1 MDTRKLKKT
10 VLDKEEIFKT
20 IQQNREMLQKL
31 GVKEIG
37 LFGSFVR
44 NDQKISSDID
54 FFVHFETGKKNFRNF
69 INLAYFLEELFDRR
83 VEIVTE
89 KALSPY
95 IGPRIIKE
103 VEYAHI

>member
-1 MDTRKLKKT
+1 MDTGKMKKT
-10 VLDKEEIFKT
+10 ALDKEEIFKI
-20 IQQNREMLQKL
+20 IQQNKEMLQKL

-44 NDQKISSDID
+44 NDQNIFSDID

-69 INLAYFLEELFDRR
+69 INLAYFLEELFGRR

-95 IGPRIIKE
+95 IGPRIIEE
-103 VEYAHI
+103 VEYAII